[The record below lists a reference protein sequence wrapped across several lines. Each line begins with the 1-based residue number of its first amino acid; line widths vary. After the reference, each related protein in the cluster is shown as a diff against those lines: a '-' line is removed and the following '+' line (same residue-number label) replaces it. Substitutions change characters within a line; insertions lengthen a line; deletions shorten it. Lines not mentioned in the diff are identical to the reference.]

1 MLRGLDGYLLILVV
15 GQHCGFQAPAWTRR
29 RLASLSAARGLR
41 RRSLTLFGGHSEG
54 ETPLPI
60 PNRAVKPLRA
70 DGTWPSRAWE
80 SRSPPNYFSN
90 GPPRSGG
97 PFAFQAAVYAVL
109 TSALTILPMSVLAIV
124 LIVLAALIVLFLIG
138 GYVGA
143 KRRAN
148 RPGWEDHIRATDHAL
163 EQARAEDRG
172 WDRELIEAAARASL
186 SEQRPGFEPASLAL
200 VLVDDR
206 PGVEEDRAHMVAA
219 GPDASVRLV
228 LARDASGAW
237 GVERVD

>member
-80 SRSPPNYFSN
+80 SRSPPIYLY
-90 GPPRSGG
+90 GPSAWAARTRSGL
-97 PFAFQAAVYAVL
+97 AVYAAV
-109 TSALTILPMSVLAIV
+109 MSSGLESRPC
-124 LIVLAALIVLFLIG
+124 
-138 GYVGA
+138 
-143 KRRAN
+143 RRS
-148 RPGWEDHIRATDHAL
+148 R
-163 EQARAEDRG
+163 
-172 WDRELIEAAARASL
+172 
-186 SEQRPGFEPASLAL
+186 
-200 VLVDDR
+200 
-206 PGVEEDRAHMVAA
+206 
-219 GPDASVRLV
+219 
-228 LARDASGAW
+228 
-237 GVERVD
+237 